1 MEYNFYQIN
10 NKVLVLDPYNEKDI
24 DYIRFNHY
32 VMRKENL
39 QRKKEELDRGVF
51 KISYVTAINDLKIG
65 RSKLQRIVKWF
76 VDNGIIECIEKS
88 KSRDKAS
95 VYAYTT
101 VYYENVD
108 GKNSTDN
115 SINSSMD
122 SNTDLFSNSNRF
134 NDMSNTDNNTDR
146 KNNTD
151 NSINYHTDYNTN
163 NHTNLFS
170 NSNRFDSVSNTDS
183 NTDNSMDSGINN
195 GTSKKEKEKEN
206 RKRASIAA
214 ATSSSLA
221 CTGKVFKG
229 KTKVKCKYN
238 GATITATRFDALS
251 HHYRKQEN
259 IYTEK
264 NGFIYEISRGEAK
277 KADRYKSNNS
287 SIRVH
292 DAFSTKKET
301 DFEEITEQ
309 IQYF

>member
-1 MEYNFYQIN
+1 MEYNFYPMN

-39 QRKKEELDRGVF
+39 QRTKEELDRGLIKF
-51 KISYVTAINDLKIG
+51 SYISALNDLKIS
-65 RSKLQRIVKWF
+65 RRKLQRIVKWF
-76 VDNGIIECIEKS
+76 EDNRIIECIEKS
-88 KSRDKAS
+88 KARDSAS

-101 VYYENVD
+101 VYYDSKSDTVCD
-108 GKNSTDN
+108 TVCDTNSDINKPSNFNGFN
-115 SINSSMD
+115 SMSDTVCDTVYDINSD
-122 SNTDLFSNSNRF
+122 
-134 NDMSNTDNNTDR
+134 
-146 KNNTD
+146 
-151 NSINYHTDYNTN
+151 
-163 NHTNLFS
+163 
-170 NSNRFDSVSNTDS
+170 
-183 NTDNSMDSGINN
+183 
-195 GTSKKEKEKEN
+195 TSKKEKEKEN
-206 RKRASIAA
+206 RKRASIAG

-259 IYTEK
+259 RYIEK
-264 NGFIYEISRGEAK
+264 NGFIYEISRGEAE